1 MYLYVYVWIYFDVL
15 KNKKIKVHQ
24 SELACELKIIDSG
37 LNFFSINYSFV
48 IVKFFKI

>member
-37 LNFFSINYSFV
+37 L
-48 IVKFFKI
+48 KFFFYQLLLCNCQIL